1 MFETA
6 APATDFR
13 MMSLQRM
20 AQGGKWRVEAMR
32 SYSRPLL
39 LWFTRGQGR
48 ITVAGV
54 TRGYGP
60 HNAIFIPAGTM
71 HGFDMMGQ
79 VFGQAIH
86 FPRGVDLGLPS
97 EPLHL
102 RLRDANVQAEI
113 TALVDAMEREL
124 NRGQPGMDRALYHH
138 AGLLAVWLERQAVA
152 LPPDQ
157 AQPRP
162 KAANRLAEAYTAL
175 LERDFRTGKGVAD
188 YAAALGV
195 TPTHLS
201 RVCNETCGRP
211 AHGLIQDRL
220 HFEARRLLKE
230 TDMPVKEIARTLG
243 FTSAAYFTRA
253 FQARTGL
260 TPTGF
265 RTRADR

>member
-1 MFETA
+1 MYETP
-6 APATDFR
+6 APAADFR
-13 MMSLQRM
+13 ISSLQRM

-48 ITVAGV
+48 ITVSGV

-60 HNAIFIPAGTM
+60 HNAVFIPAGTM
-71 HGFDMMGQ
+71 HGFDMLGH
-79 VFGQAIH
+79 VFGHAIF

-97 EPLHL
+97 EPVHL
-102 RLRDANVQAEI
+102 RLRDGAVQAEI

-138 AGLLAVWLERQAVA
+138 AGLIAVWLERQAA
-152 LPPDQ
+152 SAEHSAP
-157 AQPRP
+157 ARP

-175 LERDFRTGKGVAD
+175 VERDFRSGKGVAD

-211 AHGLIQDRL
+211 ALGLLQDRVL
-220 HFEARRLLKE
+220 FEARQLLRE
-230 TDMPVKEIARTLG
+230 TDRPVKDIAQSLG

-253 FQARTGL
+253 FQARTGM
-260 TPTGF
+260 TPSAF
-265 RTRADR
+265 RNRGER

>member
-1 MFETA
+1 MYETP
-6 APATDFR
+6 APAADFR
-13 MMSLQRM
+13 ITSLQRM

-48 ITVAGV
+48 ITVSGV

-60 HNAIFIPAGTM
+60 HNAVFIPAGTM
-71 HGFDMMGQ
+71 HGFDMLGH
-79 VFGQAIH
+79 VLGHAIF
-86 FPRGVDLGLPS
+86 FPRGVDLGLPAD
-97 EPLHL
+97 PVHL
-102 RLRDANVQAEI
+102 RLRDGAVQAEI

-138 AGLLAVWLERQAVA
+138 AGLIAVWLERQAA
-152 LPPDQ
+152 SAEQTAQ
-157 AQPRP
+157 ARP
-162 KAANRLAEAYTAL
+162 KAANRLAAAYTAL
-175 LERDFRTGKGVAD
+175 VERDFRSGKGVAD

-211 AHGLIQDRL
+211 ALGLLQDRVL
-220 HFEARRLLKE
+220 FEARQLLRE
-230 TDMPVKEIARTLG
+230 TDRPVKEIARSLG

-253 FQARTGL
+253 FQARTGM
-260 TPTGF
+260 TPSDF
-265 RTRADR
+265 RSRGER